1 MEVSA
6 MIVELITLYKIPAVF
21 AGAFF
26 FGDSVVITSAYLTGQ
41 LGWYVPSILAA
52 VFLGT
57 TLADVIWFLAGVFWQ
72 KHSSRIHFFEESRKK
87 AAELLETFLG
97 KNPLLAIIAVK
108 FLYGTRIAMIVYVAA
123 RGMSF
128 GTFALYNSIGT
139 FLWLAVLFPLGYLTG
154 KGLAQA
160 LPPIYAI
167 QAAIV
172 VLILSFII
180 MRMFSIW
187 LTKRIGK
194 KG

>member
-1 MEVSA
+1 MCPQFLRQSFWERRLQMLSGFWLVSFGKN
-6 MIVELITLYKIPAVF
+6 IRVEFT
-21 AGAFF
+21 FF
-26 FGDSVVITSAYLTGQ
+26 
-41 LGWYVPSILAA
+41 
-52 VFLGT
+52 
-57 TLADVIWFLAGVFWQ
+57 
-72 KHSSRIHFFEESRKK
+72 KK